1 MEKEV
6 LEEYISLFEKV
17 AHKSANLEELQ
28 KKYEPNSVFDDL
40 EIWELYAAHIIA
52 EYLPQKINVL
62 GEEDERI
69 TNIDEW
75 MFSSAFL
82 FEPYWIIKYQDVYYA
97 FDFEDELGEKG
108 TEYLKLR
115 DYLWERKVQE
125 IAEELEGFIDEECT
139 VGSDEDGN
147 SIIRLDD
154 EGN

>member
-40 EIWELYAAHIIA
+40 EIWEIYAAHIIA

-69 TNIDEW
+69 MNVDEW

-82 FEPYWIIKYQDVYYA
+82 FEPYWIIKYQDMYYA

-108 TEYLKLR
+108 TEYSKLQ

-125 IAEELEGFIDEECT
+125 IAEELEGFINEECT

-154 EGN
+154 EGD

>member
-52 EYLPQKINVL
+52 EYLPQKIDVL

-69 TNIDEW
+69 MNIDEW

-82 FEPYWIIKYQDVYYA
+82 FEPYWIIKYQDMYYA
-97 FDFEDELGEKG
+97 FDFEDELEGKDA
-108 TEYLKLR
+108 EYSELR
-115 DYLWERKVQE
+115 EYLWEQMVQE
-125 IAEELEGFIDEECT
+125 IAEELGSIIDEECI
-139 VGSDEDGN
+139 VDSDEDGN
-147 SIIRLDD
+147 SIIKLCDEDD
-154 EGN
+154 

>member
-1 MEKEV
+1 M
-6 LEEYISLFEKV
+6 
-17 AHKSANLEELQ
+17 
-28 KKYEPNSVFDDL
+28 
-40 EIWELYAAHIIA
+40 
-52 EYLPQKINVL
+52 

-69 TNIDEW
+69 MNVDEW

-82 FEPYWIIKYQDVYYA
+82 FEPYWIIKYQDMYYA

-108 TEYLKLR
+108 TEYSKLQ

-125 IAEELEGFIDEECT
+125 IAEELEGFINEECT

>member
-17 AHKSANLEELQ
+17 AHKSANLEELK

-40 EIWELYAAHIIA
+40 EIWEIYAAHIIA

-69 TNIDEW
+69 MNIDEW

-108 TEYLKLR
+108 TEYLKLQ

-147 SIIRLDD
+147 SIIRLD
-154 EGN
+154 

>member
-40 EIWELYAAHIIA
+40 EIWEIYAAHIIA

-69 TNIDEW
+69 MNVDEW

-82 FEPYWIIKYQDVYYA
+82 FEPYWIIKYQDMYYA

-108 TEYLKLR
+108 TEYLKLQN
-115 DYLWERKVQE
+115 YLWDRKVQE
-125 IAEELEGFIDEECT
+125 IAEELEGIIGEECT

>member
-17 AHKSANLEELQ
+17 AHKSANLEELK

-40 EIWELYAAHIIA
+40 EIWEIYAAHIIA

-69 TNIDEW
+69 MNIDEW